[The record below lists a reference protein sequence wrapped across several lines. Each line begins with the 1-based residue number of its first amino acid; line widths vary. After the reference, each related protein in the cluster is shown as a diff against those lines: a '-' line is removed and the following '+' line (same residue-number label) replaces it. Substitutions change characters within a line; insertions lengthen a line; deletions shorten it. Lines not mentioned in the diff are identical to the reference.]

1 MNRKELACPNQH
13 HKRRERVIKEENGK
27 QVMRLGKQKMRVK
40 NDTLEINLTVLSE
53 EAQTTIKK
61 RNKKDRGR
69 WETSDERN
77 WTEVLENR

>member
-1 MNRKELACPNQH
+1 
-13 HKRRERVIKEENGK
+13 
-27 QVMRLGKQKMRVK
+27 MRLGKQKMRVK